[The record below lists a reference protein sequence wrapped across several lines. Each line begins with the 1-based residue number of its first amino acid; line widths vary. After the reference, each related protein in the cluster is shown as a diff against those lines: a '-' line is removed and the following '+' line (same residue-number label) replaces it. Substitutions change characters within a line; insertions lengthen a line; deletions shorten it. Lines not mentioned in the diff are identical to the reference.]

1 MPNESATVEA
11 RPGPQNLSAA
21 ELGGMF
27 AGSDF
32 EQGGDVGDESVS
44 GVEQGGPE
52 VRAVSSEAAPAPS
65 DDFEAGAAQEP
76 DAEPSGAQAPDE
88 FLQSLPEEQRKAV
101 EDRLAAAEAAKNEA
115 AERERVLEER
125 LQKLEKGDK
134 PDPAAP
140 ADVFGL
146 VRTAEDPQV
155 LQNAAEQARQ
165 VRGWA
170 RRQLAEDNFEEDV
183 ESGERVLKTDDGQ
196 SYTRKQVAA
205 LQERAEQ
212 LLEQEIPQ
220 RWQYLQQA
228 AHREKAREEIDRN
241 AMETF
246 PEWKDPQSEG
256 GKWMQAIYND
266 PTYEPLKRQLPNFRY
281 IVGLLWE
288 GQKAVQGRQKSA
300 SGKPALSQA
309 QQPANRAQPQQ
320 APQRRQEPPNLGM
333 DGGQTAMPAGNN
345 GNGRAPAGGNGNLS
359 MEDLKMQLLQESARE
374 A

>member
-1 MPNESATVEA
+1 MNPNSASVID
-11 RPGPQNLSAA
+11 RPGPQNLSVA

-32 EQGGDVGDESVS
+32 DQGGDVGDDLVS
-44 GVEQGGPE
+44 GVIDQGGPG
-52 VRAVSSEAAPAPS
+52 VSAVSSEAAPDPS
-65 DDFEAGAAQEP
+65 EAFDEQGT
-76 DAEPSGAQAPDE
+76 DAEPSGAPGPDD

-101 EDRLAAAEAAKNEA
+101 EDRIAAAEQAKQQASEQA
-115 AERERVLEER
+115 RSLEER
-125 LQKLEKGDK
+125 LQKLEKTDK
-134 PDPAAP
+134 PDASAQ

-146 VRTAEDPQV
+146 VRTTEDPQV

-165 VRGWA
+165 VRQWA

-183 ESGERVLKTDDGQ
+183 ESGERVLKTADGQ
-196 SYTRKQVAA
+196 SYTRKQVAS
-205 LQERAEQ
+205 LQERAEE
-212 LLEQEIPQ
+212 LLEREIPQ
-220 RWQYLQQA
+220 RWQYLQHA
-228 AHREKAREEIDRN
+228 AHREKVRAEIDQN

-246 PEWKDPQSEG
+246 PDWKDPESEG

-288 GQKAVQGRQKSA
+288 GQKAVQARQKPGSSA
-300 SGKPALSQA
+300 AAPSQS
-309 QQPANRAQPQQ
+309 QQPAIRAQTQQ
-320 APQRRQEPPNLGM
+320 AQQRRQEPPNLGM

-345 GNGRAPAGGNGNLS
+345 GNGSAAAAGKAGNLS
-359 MEDLKMQLLQESARE
+359 MEDLKMQLLQQSSRE